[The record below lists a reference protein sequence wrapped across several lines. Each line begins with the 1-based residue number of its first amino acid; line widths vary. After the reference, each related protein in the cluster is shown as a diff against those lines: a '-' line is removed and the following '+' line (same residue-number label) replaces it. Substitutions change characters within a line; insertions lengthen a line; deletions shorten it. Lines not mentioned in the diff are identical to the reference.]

1 MLRQLQL
8 QTKHVKQKFLCCA
21 YPVSTCNGQCSC
33 PSSGAIIYLLDNLD
47 MMLTGYLL
55 VAQPPVRSLNWHLNG
70 ATGTERP
77 QCQSRSRSPQGN
89 WSIALKAAIINANR
103 QRRRRRRRRLR
114 QRRSCSCEQSPQLSP
129 NCFSLSCE
137 RISHTCNGENYLKRG
152 KEAGK
157 PLMGRGSTTTAAT
170 TTTKVA
176 SRAWQCVR
184 KLVRPAP
191 DTAGIIIV
199 PSSLPSF
206 FLLFVALV
214 YMGNGFST
222 LLARFPHNF
231 LYWETLFALL
241 YAQVVLS

>member
-8 QTKHVKQKFLCCA
+8 QTKHVKQKYLCCT
-21 YPVSTCNGQCSC
+21 YPVSTGNWVCSC
-33 PSSGAIIYLLDNLD
+33 SIIYLLDNLQ
-47 MMLTGYLL
+47 MMLTEYLL
-55 VAQPPVRSLNWHLNG
+55 VMQQSVRSLNWHLNG

-77 QCQSRSRSPQGN
+77 QCHSRSRSPQGN

-103 QRRRRRRRRLR
+103 QRRLK

-129 NCFSLSCE
+129 NYFSLSCE

-157 PLMGRGSTTTAAT
+157 PLMGRGSTTT
-170 TTTKVA
+170 TTKAA

-199 PSSLPSF
+199 PSSLPVFF

-222 LLARFPHNF
+222 LLVRFPHNF

-241 YAQVVLS
+241 YAQVVLL